1 MFYVVVLAVGILLGC
16 LEFLIFDRR
25 KKFLPI
31 SIIKLIFGSNIF
43 ALITAFLSCHF
54 INGMS
59 VFPISAHTLN
69 FMLFYIACEV
79 GFGLVWIFVTGII
92 DSKIEISVADESDVP
107 KKKKRRRTAL
117 KIISV
122 VLAALGT
129 AAFTGT
135 IWAKSTFGDLA
146 PDEMFITM
154 ISPTDG
160 TSSEVMNTLFSQP
173 VLQTASVTFFFA
185 LFVFSKRQITLKRKK
200 KDITFF
206 TPFVRRLT
214 AFILALAM
222 LAGGIA
228 YGVKKLRLITLVKM
242 YTQDSP
248 IISENYVDPRDTKM
262 EFPEKKRNLIH
273 IYLESM
279 ENSYLSKD
287 MGGYIDENLLA
298 PLTDLAQADKGYV
311 FSNTDNFFGGPMSTT
326 GCTWSVASMVCQ
338 NAGVPMKVPV
348 DGNKYGTPGNF
359 LSGAVMLGD
368 ILNAMGYE
376 QSLMFGA
383 TATFGGLRYMYDL
396 HGKYNIIDYDAAKEK
411 GLIPQD
417 YMVYW
422 GYEDDKLYE
431 FAKDEITRMYNTGK
445 PFNFVME
452 TADTHFPDGYVGP
465 NTPRTRDSQ
474 YADVIAYSASEVTKF
489 INWIKE
495 QPFYENT
502 TIVLIG
508 DHLSMD
514 KKFFDG
520 WDQNYT
526 RTQFNLILNPA
537 TSVRDIP
544 AERLHN
550 RYWASFDYY
559 PTILASI
566 GVKIDGERL
575 GLGTN
580 LFSGEQTLFERNGG
594 LEGWK
599 YANEEFN
606 TGSMFYNTHILKP
619 AYKEFS
625 TKNITEYKN

>member
-25 KKFLPI
+25 KKYLPI

-69 FMLFYIACEV
+69 FMLFYIVCEV

-107 KKKKRRRTAL
+107 KKKKRRRMAV

-122 VLAALGT
+122 VLAALGA

-135 IWAKSTFGDLA
+135 IWGKNTFGDLS
-146 PDEMFITM
+146 PDEMLITLL
-154 ISPTDG
+154 SPTTG

-173 VLQTASVTFFFA
+173 VLQTAAVTFFFA
-185 LFVFSKRQITLKRKK
+185 LFVFSKRKLTLKRRK
-200 KDITFF
+200 KDVTVFA
-206 TPFVRRLT
+206 PFARRLT
-214 AFILALAM
+214 AFILALVM
-222 LAGGIA
+222 LVGGIA
-228 YGVKKLRLITLVKM
+228 YGVKKFHLITLVKM
-242 YTQDSP
+242 YTQNSP
-248 IISENYVDPRDTKM
+248 IIEDNFVDPRETKM

-279 ENSYLSKD
+279 ENSYLSKNL
-287 MGGYIDENLLA
+287 GGYLDENLLA
-298 PLTDLAQADKGYV
+298 PLTALAEADGGYV
-311 FSNTDNFFGGPMSTT
+311 FSNTDYFFGGPMSTR
-326 GCTWSVASMVCQ
+326 GCTWSVASMVNQ
-338 NAGVPMKVPV
+338 NAGIPMKVPT
-348 DGNKYGTPGNF
+348 DGNSYGTPGDF
-359 LSGAVMLGD
+359 MSGAVMMGD
-368 ILNAMGYE
+368 ILKEMGYE
-376 QSLMFGA
+376 QTLMFGA

-396 HGKYNIIDYDAAKEK
+396 HGGYNIIDYDAAKEK
-411 GLIPQD
+411 GLIPKD

-452 TADTHFPDGYVGP
+452 TADTHFPDGYVGV
-465 NTPRTRDSQ
+465 NTPRTRESQ

-489 INWIKE
+489 INWVKE

-520 WDQNYT
+520 WDKNYT

-537 TSVRDIP
+537 PSIGKIP
-544 AERLHN
+544 TERLRN
-550 RYWASFDYY
+550 RYWANFDYF
-559 PTILASI
+559 PTIMAAI

-580 LFSGEQTLFERNGG
+580 LFSGEPTLFEKNGG

-606 TGSMFYNTHILKP
+606 TGSMFYNKHILQT
-619 AYKEFS
+619 AHQDFD